1 MTTTVTDSELYARLR
16 KVIQREWISIPDSP
30 GSRGTGAPGIILEEQ
45 LGIRGGNLDTPNAG
59 KWEIKFHGGSALLT
73 LFHLEAEPLCHM
85 HDMVH
90 KFGQVDSKGY
100 TSFRHTIKGKT
111 DKGFYVVNDSGR
123 IIVCNDRA
131 SDFKPPYWTHDHLI
145 NAFVSKLRRLI
156 VVKGEKRK
164 KENIWKVRYISAHLF
179 QEPKT
184 TRFIEDIVGGIVAV
198 EFNARTTDGKGLRNH
213 GTRFR
218 IKYENLR
225 DLYHNQREL
234 D

>member
-1 MTTTVTDSELYARLR
+1 MTDSELYARLR
-16 KVIQREWISIPDSP
+16 KVIQQGWISIPDSP
-30 GSRGTGAPGIILEEQ
+30 GYRGTGAPGIILEEQ
-45 LGIRGGNLDTPNAG
+45 LGIRGGNLDTPDAG

-73 LFHLEAEPLCHM
+73 LFHLEAEPSGYM
-85 HDMVH
+85 HDMVRE
-90 KFGQVDSKGY
+90 FGWADSKGY

-111 DKGFYVVNDSGR
+111 DMGFYVVNDSGH

-131 SDFKPPYWTHDHLI
+131 SDIKPPYWTHDRLI

-164 KENIWKVRYISAHLF
+164 KGNIREVRYITAHLF

-184 TRFIEDIVGGIVAV
+184 TRFIEDIVDGIVAID
-198 EFNARTTDGKGLRNH
+198 FDARTTDGKALRNH
-213 GTRFR
+213 GTKFR